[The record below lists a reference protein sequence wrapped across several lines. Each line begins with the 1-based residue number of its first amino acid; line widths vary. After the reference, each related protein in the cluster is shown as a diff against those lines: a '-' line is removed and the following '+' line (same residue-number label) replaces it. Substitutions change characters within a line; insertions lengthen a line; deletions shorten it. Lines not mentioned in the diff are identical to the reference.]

1 MTLFDILDNA
11 LAQLQANGYDLT
23 NNNAGR
29 VPSQNETSSTPKN
42 QSSRIHYSCNGVN
55 GYFVPEISRVH
66 YNDNKTIVWFS
77 DGSKCIVNCSPADK
91 YDRQTAIA
99 YAICKRLF
107 GKVGAYDANKK
118 WDPYLVDGAG
128 FGQHLQKI
136 VASGF
141 DQVLAEKQVAEQK
154 RQAKAAHEA
163 KQKAEQEAAFERRA
177 KRLAEEILL
186 KRRATDIAND
196 IEDNLSNSKTNA
208 NKPKQMLNENKPAN
222 KPYVRP
228 NKPFKDF
235 TIDEKHE
242 YWREQNRKRKLN
254 K

>member
-1 MTLFDILDNA
+1 MSILDDLIEVLSQIEAGNSFTHSPVSQKPAVETPAAKLNA
-11 LAQLQANGYDLT
+11 
-23 NNNAGR
+23 NAPYAFDG
-29 VPSQNETSSTPKN
+29 VP
-42 QSSRIHYSCNGVN
+42 

-66 YNDNKTIVWFS
+66 YNGNKTIVWFA
-77 DGSKCIVNCSPADK
+77 DKSKCIVNCSPADK

-107 GKVGAYDANKK
+107 GKVGAYDANNK

-128 FGQHLQKI
+128 FGQQLHKI
-136 VASGF
+136 VESGF
-141 DQVLAEKQVAEQK
+141 DQVLAEKQIAEQK

-163 KQKAEQEAAFERRA
+163 KQKAEQNAAFERRA

-196 IEDNLSNSKTNA
+196 IEDSLNNLKKATD
-208 NKPKQMLNENKPAN
+208 KPKQMLNENKSAN

-228 NKPFKDF
+228 NKLFKDF

-242 YWREQNRKRKLN
+242 YWREQNRKRKL
-254 K
+254 KK

>member
-1 MTLFDILDNA
+1 MSILSILNDINDVLADLEAGNYSYKPIPQNA
-11 LAQLQANGYDLT
+11 NPAPAPKAST
-23 NNNAGR
+23 SNA
-29 VPSQNETSSTPKN
+29 P
-42 QSSRIHYSCNGVN
+42 YSYAGIR

-66 YNDNKTIVWFS
+66 YNNNKTIVWFS
-77 DGSKCIVNCSPADK
+77 DKSKCIVNCSPADK

-136 VASGF
+136 VAAGF

-154 RQAKAAHEA
+154 RKAKAIHEA

-177 KRLAEEILL
+177 KRMAEEILL

-196 IEDNLSNSKTNA
+196 IEDSLNNPKKATD
-208 NKPKQMLNENKPAN
+208 KPKLMLNENKFARLRFCSRQYSRFSSIV
-222 KPYVRP
+222 KS
-228 NKPFKDF
+228 
-235 TIDEKHE
+235 
-242 YWREQNRKRKLN
+242 LN
-254 K
+254 GLFGRT